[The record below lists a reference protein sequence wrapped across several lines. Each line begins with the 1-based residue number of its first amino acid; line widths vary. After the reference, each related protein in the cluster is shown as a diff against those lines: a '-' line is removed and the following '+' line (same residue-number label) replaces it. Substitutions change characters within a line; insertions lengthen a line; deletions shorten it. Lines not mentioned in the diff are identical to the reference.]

1 MLIAQ
6 NLLGSIVIG
15 MMGGTIYGLLA
26 MGLSLQIGVC
36 RVLNITHGEFAML
49 GAVLTFTLSQLGIN
63 PLVAPV
69 IIGPLLFGLGFLL
82 QTTLF
87 RALKARAP
95 SPAAFE
101 GNALL
106 ASFGLM
112 YIISYAARLRWG
124 SGLLPTLHWPQ
135 PVARIGFV
143 PIPLN
148 LVIICAIAV
157 ALGIAVYLFLTRS
170 RLGRAI
176 RATAEDQPTAELM
189 GVNTRTILALC
200 FGLGALLAGIAGTL
214 ISIRTP
220 VSTSMGFNNTVI
232 ALIVVT
238 LGGLG
243 SVPGSFI
250 AGIIIGIVSMLVAG
264 FWVPVLAMPVYYA
277 ILMVLLL
284 ARPTGIFGK
293 K

>member
-1 MLIAQ
+1 MAEVER
-6 NLLGSIVIG
+6 LLGLSMIG
-15 MMGGTIYGLLA
+15 ILAGGVYGLLA
-26 MGLSLQIGVC
+26 VGLSLQIGVC
-36 RVLNITHGEFAML
+36 RVLNITHGEFLML
-49 GAVLTFTLSQLGIN
+49 GGVLTFTLSGLGIN
-63 PLVAPV
+63 PLLAPV
-69 IIGPLLFGLGFLL
+69 IIGPLLFGIGFLL
-82 QTTLF
+82 QATLF
-87 RALKARAP
+87 KRIKVRAP

-106 ASFGLM
+106 AAFGVM
-112 YIISYAARLRWG
+112 YIISYLARLRFG
-124 SGLLPTLHWPQ
+124 TRALPSQYLTEGVPFVGINLA
-135 PVARIGFV
+135 VNLIVGF
-143 PIPLN
+143 
-148 LVIICAIAV
+148 AIAAAV
-157 ALGIAVYLFLTRS
+157 GIAVYLFLTRS

-189 GVNTRTILALC
+189 GVNTNTVLALC

-214 ISIRTP
+214 ISMRTP
-220 VSTSMGFNNTVI
+220 VTTAMGFNNTVI

-250 AGIIIGIVSMLVAG
+250 AGIIIGVASMLVAG
-264 FWVPVLAMPVYYA
+264 LWESVLIVPVYYA
-277 ILMVLLL
+277 MLMVLLL